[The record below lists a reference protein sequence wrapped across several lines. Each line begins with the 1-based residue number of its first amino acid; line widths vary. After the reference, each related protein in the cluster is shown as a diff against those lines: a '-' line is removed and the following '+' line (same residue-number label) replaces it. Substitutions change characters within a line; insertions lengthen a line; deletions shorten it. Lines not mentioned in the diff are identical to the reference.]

1 MPTWT
6 LHLISCAGLVAL
18 LGRLPVPG
26 SVVEAFLIGATAC
39 CLGLFGLYG
48 KTALRAATS
57 RFRALQTP
65 YPASSSPT
73 LRGAHA

>member
-26 SVVEAFLIGATAC
+26 SVAEAFLIGAAAC
-39 CLGLFGLYG
+39 GLGLFGLYG
-48 KTALRAATS
+48 KTAFRAAAYLLRAL
-57 RFRALQTP
+57 RTP
-65 YPASSSPT
+65 HPTSSSLV